1 MKLPTSLQRG
11 QIIVEL
17 LRRFAGGGVLGV
29 NAVDD
34 IKYEFLGEKNGML
47 MGRTSGTSI
56 IVE

>member
-29 NAVDD
+29 NAVDG
-34 IKYEFLGEKNGML
+34 IKYEFLREKNGML